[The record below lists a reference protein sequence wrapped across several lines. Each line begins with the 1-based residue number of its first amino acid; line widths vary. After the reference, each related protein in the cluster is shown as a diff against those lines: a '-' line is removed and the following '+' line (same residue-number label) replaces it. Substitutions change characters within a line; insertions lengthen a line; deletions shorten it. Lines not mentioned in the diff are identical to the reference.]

1 MGTRRV
7 SASLDQMRRMQVAA
21 RGGGECARAG
31 GLAQRIGSERCGWA
45 TDAISG
51 SASVASKSCL
61 SEPNFANGCDAGKED
76 FRESAQQ
83 VMFAQQPLLHASL
96 LGAFERMHDAAGKRS
111 GATHTAAVITTAAII
126 RLSIYSFVART
137 TPRVEPSYRP
147 CSGKGPSFHSE
158 RKPCHSERSRGI
170 SRC

>member
-1 MGTRRV
+1 
-7 SASLDQMRRMQVAA
+7 MRRMQVAA

-45 TDAISG
+45 TDASSG

-61 SEPNFANGCDAGKED
+61 SEPNFANGCCDAGKED

-96 LGAFERMHDAAGKRS
+96 LGAFERMHDAAGNRS
-111 GATHTAAVITTAAII
+111 GAMHTAAVITTAAII
-126 RLSIYSFVART
+126 RLSIDSFVART
-137 TPRVEPSYRP
+137 TPRVEPSYALNGRAARF
-147 CSGKGPSFHSE
+147 SKGAITAPVVIWRRTRNIFRCAAGMVLPS
-158 RKPCHSERSRGI
+158 
-170 SRC
+170 